1 LRDRAKKKKVDLEKP
16 VNRRLLGLTSLLY
29 SVLFAVIGVAFGNL
43 VLYDFVLSKKLA
55 IPLLTWIPH
64 YSFTTSVLLGVA
76 LSEFILWPLLL
87 LKPDWF

>member
-1 LRDRAKKKKVDLEKP
+1 LRDRGKKKRSNLEGP

-29 SVLFAVIGVAFGNL
+29 SVLFAIVGSAFGYL

-55 IPLLTWIPH
+55 IPLLTWFPH
-64 YSFTTSVLLGVA
+64 YSFTTSVLLGIA
-76 LSEFILWPLLL
+76 LSELILWPLLL